1 MHLIKGFIV
10 YLCLLTGDANLDHL
24 VNVMSAGTPSVKLLS
39 FFCWIINTLEEI
51 LQKNNKKAVTIIITT
66 MATASSL

>member
-1 MHLIKGFIV
+1 MMWP
-10 YLCLLTGDANLDHL
+10 
-24 VNVMSAGTPSVKLLS
+24 NVMSAGTPSVKLLS

-51 LQKNNKKAVTIIITT
+51 LQKNNNKKAVTIIITT